1 MFMHWL
7 KCIYKEMQQRKKLK
21 NAGFEFIKP
30 KSCCTISLKKLCE
43 IFNGLEYYTWIRN
56 TILRAAKKEPKKFHY
71 ILLSMEKDKDLCF
84 TVDGLQEFQDIFTAH
99 FDGAGFQYLCKSLSE
114 IDRRKAVSKHAVGA
128 QNNKTVQP

>member
-7 KCIYKEMQQRKKLK
+7 KRIYKDMQQRKKLK

-30 KSCCTISLKKLCE
+30 KNCCTISLKKLCE
-43 IFNGLEYYTWIRN
+43 IFHGSEYYIWLRN

-84 TVDGLQEFQDIFTAH
+84 TVEGLREFQDIFTEH
-99 FDGAGFQYLCKSLSE
+99 FDRAGFQYLCQSLSE
-114 IDRRKAVSKHAVGA
+114 IDKRRAAFKHAA
-128 QNNKTVQP
+128 AAKSNKTVQL